1 MSPGKLK
8 TTVHERRVD
17 PSSDLVLQ
25 VTSHVAFHPHPR
37 SVQRLRPVDEFLDQA
52 STTTFLVNIWGH
64 WTIKSTPNV
73 WRAVGLS
80 LSLSLGMLPGWQ
92 RWMKL
97 DRTCFYTPDV
107 TRLAAMD
114 EARSQML
121 LHTGCYQVGS
131 DG

>member
-17 PSSDLVLQ
+17 PSSDLVPQ

-64 WTIKSTPNV
+64 WTIKSTLNV

-80 LSLSLGMLPGWQ
+80 LSLS
-92 RWMKL
+92 
-97 DRTCFYTPDV
+97 
-107 TRLAAMD
+107 
-114 EARSQML
+114 
-121 LHTGCYQVGS
+121 GCYQVGS